1 MKVGIDSYSYHRY
14 FGEVYDNQQK
24 PGKTMGYE
32 DFLRR
37 AVALKVDGVSMETCF
52 LSSCDESYLKRL
64 KEIIDKGNLEVVVA
78 WGHPEGFDGGARPEA
93 IADLRKY
100 FPVCHQLGAKVLRVT
115 GSSHAHRNESHGPQI
130 ERLTKIFK
138 ECATIADGEGVKI
151 ADENHFDFTT
161 AEYLGLFQA
170 VGSTSFGMCFDTG
183 NCLRNGDDPV
193 ASARLLSRYIFATHT
208 KDVQAVYGGDPKDWM
223 FFACT
228 AVGRGI
234 IDFPALVGEMEKV
247 NYNGLFAV
255 EIDCLHPMHKDEDRA
270 VAESIAYLKKLQRTY
285 PKRA

>member
-14 FGEVYDNQQK
+14 FGEVYDTQEK
-24 PGKTMGYE
+24 PAKPMSYE

-52 LSSCDESYLKRL
+52 LRSCDESYLKRL
-64 KEIIDKGNLEVVVA
+64 REIIDTGRLEVVVA
-78 WGHPEGFDGGARPEA
+78 WGHPEGFDGGTRPDA
-93 IADLRKY
+93 IADLRRY
-100 FPVCHQLGAKVLRVT
+100 FPVCHALGAKVLRLT
-115 GSSHAHRNESHGPQI
+115 GSSLAHRNEPHGPQI
-130 ERLTKIFK
+130 DKLTRIFK
-138 ECATIADGEGVKI
+138 ECAVMADAEGVKL

-170 VGSTSFGMCFDTG
+170 VGHKSLGMCFNTG

-193 ASARLLSRYIFATHT
+193 ASARLLAPYILATHT
-208 KDVQAVYGGDPKDWM
+208 KDVQAVYGRDPKDWT

-234 IDFPALVGEMEKV
+234 IDFPSLVAEMEKA
-247 NYNGLFAV
+247 G
-255 EIDCLHPMHKDEDRA
+255 
-270 VAESIAYLKKLQRTY
+270 
-285 PKRA
+285 